1 MAPEL
6 DLVTDSPGMIVG
18 SRPVGG
24 RPSLGP
30 LGVQSL
36 GVRDGLMGVGGPG
49 FSPRLGIRW
58 LLDRVAG
65 VGIWVTGEVAVVVS
79 PVRSRG

>member
-6 DLVTDSPGMIVG
+6 DLVTDDPGMIVG
-18 SRPVGG
+18 SQPVGG

-36 GVRDGLMGVGGPG
+36 GVRDGLMGAG
-49 FSPRLGIRW
+49 
-58 LLDRVAG
+58 DRVSG
-65 VGIWVTGEVAVVVS
+65 DPPLGGGGLSGE
-79 PVRSRG
+79 PCRGFPG